1 VVAARGPARDAVPT
15 TLGGMRTMF
24 LVWSGIIVAGVVFF
38 SIIGLIHH

>member
-1 VVAARGPARDAVPT
+1 VARPGSPGPT
-15 TLGGMRTMF
+15 TLGAMRTMF

>member
-1 VVAARGPARDAVPT
+1 
-15 TLGGMRTMF
+15 MF

>member
-1 VVAARGPARDAVPT
+1 VVAAARPGRPCPT
-15 TLGGMRTMF
+15 TLGAMRTMF